1 MAKFFITNSQKYY
14 NSLKGQIAHT
24 NFSLSFDYANNGV
37 YALATHKLGM
47 HNRNAVQVNEDFCV
61 ATGTCIY
68 KESLDYLPL
77 LNDFDGDMSQ
87 IRENTIGQY
96 AICVKKDNRLSVWGD
111 ACGCYDI
118 YYYNENGTWLISNSL
133 YDIAEVI
140 GHKLLPLN
148 EFNVIVRMANRYI
161 PNAQTF
167 FDHISYIR
175 GEEYINVDLQSSQF
189 NIVKNKVDF
198 PVGDDSFE
206 NLVTKA
212 AEALKNNARI
222 AAKVLGTPTI
232 CVTGGLDSRLVLA
245 SFLANGIKP
254 HLFYGVGNN
263 RITSPRKEDELCVEQ
278 LSKEFNLP
286 IQKGDFF
293 VSSPLDADWN
303 NYINDC
309 GFTTAYMWGGQ
320 KNVIDSL
327 RSGTDLLMF
336 GWGGELYRNI
346 SGWTEQKAE
355 ESITLHE
362 LLSKW
367 YIARAQS
374 APLIREAIPDYDA
387 RVEQEMRKECEHLG
401 LNPERMSI
409 DDSFFIE
416 MKYRTMADTQIP
428 SFIQYYKYAY
438 LPLFEHNVL
447 INRVHSNEKDFVKF
461 MLALCSA
468 IYHDILR
475 VAFFT
480 HQQWKTFDADSMSLR
495 PAKSNYDRLSDSFFA
510 KVLRV
515 IAPKSIKQYIFRPL
529 KRKLKANQKQPKLA
543 PDCVI
548 NEFDTLN
555 NAQYHI
561 NMSDIRRSED
571 TVMWA
576 ILLRALK
583 KLGY

>member
-1 MAKFFITNSQKYY
+1 MAKFFVTNNRQYY
-14 NSLKGQIAHT
+14 KSLKEQIGNT
-24 NFSLSFDYANNGV
+24 NFQISFDYVEEGLYSIAV
-37 YALATHKLGM
+37 HKIGM
-47 HNRNAVQVNEDFCV
+47 HNQNAVQKGNDFCV

-77 LNDFDGDMSQ
+77 LNDFDGDMLL

-133 YDIAEVI
+133 YDMAEVI
-140 GHKLLPLN
+140 GHKLLPIN

-167 FDHISYIR
+167 FDHISILR

-198 PVGDDSFE
+198 PVGEDSFE

-212 AEALKNNARI
+212 AETLKNNARI

-286 IQKGDFF
+286 IQKGDFS

-346 SGWTEQKAE
+346 PGWTEQKAE

-367 YIARAQS
+367 YIARAES
-374 APLIREAIPDYDA
+374 APLIREAIPNYDA

-495 PAKSNYDRLSDSFFA
+495 PAKANYDRCQIRSL
-510 KVLRV
+510 
-515 IAPKSIKQYIFRPL
+515 
-529 KRKLKANQKQPKLA
+529 QK
-543 PDCVI
+543 CC
-548 NEFDTLN
+548 E
-555 NAQYHI
+555 
-561 NMSDIRRSED
+561 
-571 TVMWA
+571 
-576 ILLRALK
+576 
-583 KLGY
+583 